1 MVLFWRISG
10 IIYYGNV
17 NVNEI
22 MNGINASGFVNKNV
36 QNMYRMR
43 LDYSHLTY
51 FVIKCEQCKR
61 A

>member
-22 MNGINASGFVNKNV
+22 VNEINASGFVNKNV
-36 QNMYRMR
+36 QNMYGMR
-43 LDYSHLTY
+43 LYYSHLTHFMMKY
-51 FVIKCEQCKR
+51 EQRKH

>member
-17 NVNEI
+17 NVNGF
-22 MNGINASGFVNKNV
+22 MNRMNAAVFINKNV

-43 LDYSHLTY
+43 WDYSHLTH
-51 FVIKCEQCKR
+51 FVIKYEQRKH

>member
-1 MVLFWRISG
+1 MVSFWRISG

-43 LDYSHLTY
+43 WDYSHLTY
-51 FVIKCEQCKR
+51 FVIKYEQCKP

>member
-22 MNGINASGFVNKNV
+22 VNGINAFGFVNKNV

-43 LDYSHLTY
+43 LDYSHLTH
-51 FVIKCEQCKR
+51 FMIKCEQR
-61 A
+61 RHA

>member
-22 MNGINASGFVNKNV
+22 VNGINASGFVNKNV
-36 QNMYRMR
+36 ENMYRMR
-43 LDYSHLTY
+43 SDYSYLTH
-51 FVIKCEQCKR
+51 FVIKYEQRKC